1 MATFMRRT
9 VTVVET
15 VEMVTAAGVPTPA
28 PVVEVVQPA
37 PVPLPAPKTFRRGDK
52 VRYAAKGRGFK
63 TYYVVRVEADG
74 RVRITS
80 PDRRIAFPVEAA
92 KLYHSKF

>member
-1 MATFMRRT
+1 MATFVRRT
-9 VTVVET
+9 VTVVEEI
-15 VEMVTAAGVPTPA
+15 VVAAGVPTPA

-37 PVPLPAPKTFRRGDK
+37 PVRLPAPPSFKRGDK

-63 TYYVVRVEADG
+63 TYYVVRLEGDK
-74 RVRITS
+74 VRITS
-80 PDRRIAFPVEAA
+80 PDRRIAFPVEPA

>member
-1 MATFMRRT
+1 MATFVKRT
-9 VTVVET
+9 VTVVEEI
-15 VEMVTAAGVPTPA
+15 VVAAGVPTPA

-37 PVPLPAPKTFRRGDK
+37 PVRLPAPPSFKRGDK
-52 VRYAAKGRGFK
+52 VRYAARGKGFK
-63 TYYVVRVEADG
+63 TYYVVRVESDG

-80 PDRRIAFPVEAA
+80 PDRRIAFPVEPA

>member
-1 MATFMRRT
+1 MATFVRRT

-37 PVPLPAPKTFRRGDK
+37 PVPLPAPPAFRRGDK

-63 TYYVVRVEADG
+63 TYYVVRWEGDK
-74 RVRITS
+74 VRITS
-80 PDRRIAFPVEAA
+80 PDRRIAFNVDPAR
-92 KLYHSKF
+92 LYHSKF